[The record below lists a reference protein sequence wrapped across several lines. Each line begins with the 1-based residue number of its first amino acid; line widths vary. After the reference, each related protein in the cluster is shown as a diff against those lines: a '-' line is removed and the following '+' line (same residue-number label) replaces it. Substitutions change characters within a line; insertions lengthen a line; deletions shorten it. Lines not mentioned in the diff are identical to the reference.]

1 MRIEWRQEMSIKEM
15 SLSSFFNKIEAN
27 RIEKSERSKSIKRR
41 EKLEKIVERF
51 FFFCAF
57 ISVLSVITITF
68 FIFVK
73 GSPAI
78 FKIGVLEFIF
88 GIQWNPEAEIFG
100 LLPMILGSLYATAG
114 VILIGVPIGVLTA
127 VFIAELA
134 PEWIVKLVK
143 PAVELLAGIPSV
155 IYGFFGLIVI
165 VPLIAK
171 NLGGPGNSL
180 LAVCII
186 LGIMI
191 LPTIIS
197 ISETSIRAVPKE
209 YKEGALALGASH
221 IKTIFTVILP
231 AAKSGITAGIVLGIG
246 RAIGETMAVIL
257 ISGNAAIIPKS
268 ILKPVRTL
276 TANIALEMGYA
287 FGLAQEALFA
297 TGVIL
302 FIFIMLLNMILN
314 AITHKAGE

>member
-1 MRIEWRQEMSIKEM
+1 MSIKEI
-15 SLSSFFNKIEAN
+15 SLSIFSNKIQDKEIDGTNELKNN
-27 RIEKSERSKSIKRR
+27 RKR
-41 EKLEKIVERF
+41 EKLEKLVEKF
-51 FFFCAF
+51 FFFCATM
-57 ISVLSVITITF
+57 SVLSVIVITF
-68 FIFVK
+68 FIFIK

-78 FKIGVLEFIF
+78 FKIGLFDFIF
-88 GIQWNPEAEIFG
+88 GTQWSPEAEIFG
-100 LLPMILGSLYATAG
+100 LMPMILGSIYATGGA
-114 VILIGVPIGVLTA
+114 IIIGVPIGVFTA

-134 PEWIVKLVK
+134 PEWVVKIVR
-143 PAVELLAGIPSV
+143 PSVELLAGIPSV
-155 IYGFFGLIVI
+155 VYGFFGLIVI
-165 VPLIAK
+165 VPLISK

-209 YKEGALALGASH
+209 YKEGSLAMGASH
-221 IKTIFTVILP
+221 IQTIFKVILP

-268 ILKPVRTL
+268 ILKPIRTL

-287 FGLAQEALFA
+287 FGLAEEALFA

-302 FIFIMLLNMILN
+302 FIFIMLLNIILN
-314 AITHKAGE
+314 VLTHKVGE

>member
-1 MRIEWRQEMSIKEM
+1 MPIGRRKKMSIKEM
-15 SLSSFFNKIEAN
+15 ILPNLIHKVETHRLEIPKKLQHTKI
-27 RIEKSERSKSIKRR
+27 I
-41 EKLEKIVERF
+41 EKIVEKF
-51 FFFCAF
+51 FFLCAF
-57 ISVLSVITITF
+57 VSVLSVIMITF

-114 VILIGVPIGVLTA
+114 AILIGVPIGVLTA

-197 ISETSIRAVPKE
+197 ISETSIRTVPKE

-221 IKTIFTVILP
+221 IKTIFTVIIP

-257 ISGNAAIIPKS
+257 ISGNATIIPKS